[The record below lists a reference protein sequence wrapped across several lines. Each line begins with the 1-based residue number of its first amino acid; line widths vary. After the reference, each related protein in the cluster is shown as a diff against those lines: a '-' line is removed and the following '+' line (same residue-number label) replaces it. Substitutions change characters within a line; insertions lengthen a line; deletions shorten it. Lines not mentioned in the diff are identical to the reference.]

1 MPVLSQRFRESVL
14 ERLGDRNQSDLAR
27 TMGVHRVYVSR
38 YLTGRHSPGL
48 DVIERFADA
57 LGCDPVELLRP
68 LDDDRP
74 RGGRSSAP
82 PRRTSRRKVAV

>member
-1 MPVLSQRFRESVL
+1 MPVLSKRFRDAVI
-14 ERLGDRNQSDLAR
+14 ERLGERNQSDLAR

-57 LGCDPVELLRP
+57 LGCDPAELLQPTDAREER
-68 LDDDRP
+68 DRK
-74 RGGRSSAP
+74 
-82 PRRTSRRKVAV
+82 SRRKARVAG